1 MVSQSQGSLSLQ
13 GLLHHWIPNQFEW
26 TQSKQ
31 EVSSDIDLKVA
42 EPA

>member
-13 GLLHHWIPNQFEW
+13 GLLHHWIPNQYEW
-26 TQSKQ
+26 TLSKQ
-31 EVSSDIDLKVA
+31 EALCGLDLIDD